1 MKKRLLAVFLILA
14 LTAALL
20 PTAAIHAS
28 AADGVVQITTQPKNA
43 SAQVGVSVS
52 FSVKASG
59 SSLSYQWQYSADS
72 GASWAN
78 CTSSGSKTST
88 FSFTVAQRLDGR
100 LFRCVVF
107 NSNSSVVSNSAKL
120 TIDHRPAITAQPKN
134 VTTQVGASVSFSV
147 TAAGDSPSYRW
158 QYSADGGTSW
168 TNCTSSGSKTS
179 VFSFTAAERLD
190 GRRFRCVVTNQYGSV
205 TSNAAT
211 LTITNKP
218 VITAQPKNASAK
230 IGASASFSVT
240 ATGDGLSYQWQYS
253 TNSGTSW
260 TNCSSSG
267 AKTSVFSFTAA
278 ERFNGRLFRCVVSN
292 QYGSVNSNSAK
303 LTIDY
308 RPLITAQPQN
318 VTVQDGKKAVFTVTA
333 SGVNLSYQW
342 QFSTDNG
349 ASWAD
354 CNLSGA
360 DTDYFYF
367 WVTQNLSGRRFRCVV
382 SNQYGSTVSNAV
394 KLTVDNRPMITQ
406 QPENVSAPAETSV
419 SFYVGADGEDMK
431 YQWQYSANNGSS
443 WSNCSSAGYNTDTF
457 SFRAAERLNGRLF
470 RCVVSNSYGKTY
482 SNAAKLKV
490 TAALPVITQEPD
502 YNPRFFNG
510 QKATLTCKATGTG
523 ISYQWYRS
531 VDYGSTWIK
540 CASASSKTSSI
551 TFTAKPEYTD
561 WIYYCEVKNES
572 GSVQSDYAWLTVSK
586 YAKPADGLGNSL
598 MTYSEKCN
606 LVFGKVVDWPTDY
619 YASAA
624 EAQKHMKT
632 VSVKVWDINSSG
644 AKVTKTK
651 SFLVH
656 ENIAPTVTALFA
668 EIYALP
674 EKPPIHSVGGYRA
687 GTGSSEHYV
696 GLAIDV
702 NPTENYY
709 CDPDGNAITGSF
721 FKPGV
726 NPYSMPVDGSVQ
738 QIFEKYGFSRGIYW
752 SSGYKD
758 YMHYSFFGT

>member
-1 MKKRLLAVFLILA
+1 MKKRLLAICLILA

-20 PTAAIHAS
+20 PAGALHAS
-28 AADGVVQITTQPKNA
+28 AAGEVIQITAQPKDA

-52 FSVKASG
+52 FSVTATG
-59 SSLSYQWQYSADS
+59 DSLSYQWQYSAD
-72 GASWAN
+72 GGTSWAN
-78 CTSSGSKTST
+78 CSSSGYNTST
-88 FSFTVAQRLDGR
+88 FSFTAAERFDGR
-100 LFRCVVF
+100 RFRCVVF
-107 NSNSSVVSNSAKL
+107 NANSGVVSSSAKL
-120 TIDHRPAITAQPKN
+120 TIDHRPAITTQPKN
-134 VTTQVGASVSFSV
+134 VTASVGASVSFSV
-147 TAAGDSPSYRW
+147 KAAGDSPSYRW

-168 TNCTSSGSKTS
+168 SNCTSSGYNTPT
-179 VFSFTAAERLD
+179 FSFTAAERFN

-205 TSNAAT
+205 TSNAAK

-218 VITAQPKNASAK
+218 VITAQPKNASAN
-230 IGASASFSVT
+230 IGASVSFSVK

-253 TNSGTSW
+253 TNGGTSW
-260 TNCSSSG
+260 INCTT
-267 AKTSVFSFTAA
+267 AANTSVFSFTAA
-278 ERFNGRLFRCVVSN
+278 ERFNGRRFRCVVTN
-292 QYGSVNSNSAK
+292 QNGSVASNSAK

-308 RPLITAQPQN
+308 RPLITVQPQN
-318 VTVQDGKKAVFTVTA
+318 VTVQDGKKAIFSVTA

-394 KLTVDNRPMITQ
+394 KLTVDNRPMITE

-431 YQWQYSANNGSS
+431 YQWQYSTDNGAS

-482 SNAAKLKV
+482 SSAAKLKV
-490 TAALPVITQEPD
+490 TAALPVITQQPD

-510 QKATLTCKATGTG
+510 QKVTLTCKAKGTG
-523 ISYQWYRS
+523 LTYQWYRS
-531 VDYGSTWIK
+531 VDYGWTWIR
-540 CASASSKTSSI
+540 CTSASSKTANL
-551 TFTAKPEYTD
+551 TFTAKPDYNG
-561 WIYYCEVKNES
+561 WVYYCEVKNES
-572 GSVQSDYAWLTVSK
+572 GSVESFNACLTVSK

-598 MTYSEKCN
+598 MTYEEKCN

-752 SSGYKD
+752 NSGYKD

>member
-1 MKKRLLAVFLILA
+1 MKKRLLAICLILA

-20 PTAAIHAS
+20 PAGALHAS
-28 AADGVVQITTQPKNA
+28 AAGEVIQITAQPKNA

-52 FSVKASG
+52 FSVTATG
-59 SSLSYQWQYSADS
+59 DSLSYQWQYSAD
-72 GASWAN
+72 GGTSWAN
-78 CTSSGSKTST
+78 CSSSGYNTST
-88 FSFTVAQRLDGR
+88 FSFTAAERFDGR
-100 LFRCVVF
+100 RFRCVVF
-107 NSNSSVVSNSAKL
+107 NANSGVVSSSAKL
-120 TIDHRPAITAQPKN
+120 TIDHRPAITTQPKN
-134 VTTQVGASVSFSV
+134 VTASVGASVSFSV
-147 TAAGDSPSYRW
+147 KAAGDSPSYRW

-168 TNCTSSGSKTS
+168 ANCTSSGYNTS
-179 VFSFTAAERLD
+179 TFSFTAAERFN

-205 TSNAAT
+205 TSNAAK

-230 IGASASFSVT
+230 IGASVSFSVT

-253 TNSGTSW
+253 TNGGTSW
-260 TNCSSSG
+260 INCTT
-267 AKTSVFSFTAA
+267 AANTSAFSFTAA
-278 ERFNGRLFRCVVSN
+278 ERFNGRRFRCVVTN
-292 QYGSVNSNSAK
+292 QNGSVASNSAK

-308 RPLITAQPQN
+308 RPLITVQPQN
-318 VTVQDGKKAVFTVTA
+318 VTCQDGAKAVFTVTA

-349 ASWAD
+349 ASWED
-354 CNLSGA
+354 CSRYSS

-367 WVTQNLSGRRFRCVV
+367 WVTQNLSGRRFRCIV
-382 SNQYGSTVSNAV
+382 SNQYGSTVSKAV
-394 KLTVDNRPMITQ
+394 KLTVDNRPMITE

-419 SFYVGADGEDMK
+419 SFYVGTDGEDMK
-431 YQWQYSANNGSS
+431 YQWQYSTDNGAS

-482 SNAAKLKV
+482 SSAAKLKV
-490 TAALPVITQEPD
+490 TAALPVITQQPD

-510 QKATLTCKATGTG
+510 QKVTLTCKAKGTG
-523 ISYQWYRS
+523 LTYQWYRS
-531 VDYGSTWIK
+531 VDYGWTWIR
-540 CASASSKTSSI
+540 CTSASSKTANL
-551 TFTAKPEYTD
+551 TFTAKPDYND
-561 WIYYCEVKNES
+561 WVYYCEVKNES
-572 GSVQSDYAWLTVSK
+572 GSVESYSAWLTVSK

-598 MTYSEKCN
+598 MTYEEKCN
-606 LVFGKVVDWPTDY
+606 LVFGKVVNSPSGY
-619 YASAA
+619 YSSAS

-644 AKVTKTK
+644 AKYTVTK

-709 CDPDGNAITGSF
+709 CDPDGNALTGSF

-752 SSGYKD
+752 NSGYKD

>member
-1 MKKRLLAVFLILA
+1 MKKRLLAICLILA

-20 PTAAIHAS
+20 PAGALHAS
-28 AADGVVQITTQPKNA
+28 AAGEVIQITAQPKNA

-52 FSVKASG
+52 FSVTATG
-59 SSLSYQWQYSADS
+59 DSLSYQWQYSAD
-72 GASWAN
+72 GGTSWTN
-78 CTSSGSKTST
+78 CSSSGYNTST
-88 FSFTVAQRLDGR
+88 FSFTAAERFDGR
-100 LFRCVVF
+100 RFRCVVF
-107 NSNSSVVSNSAKL
+107 NANSSVVSSSAKL
-120 TIDHRPAITAQPKN
+120 TIDHRPAITTQPKN
-134 VTTQVGASVSFSV
+134 VTASVGASVSFSV
-147 TAAGDSPSYRW
+147 KAAGDSPSYRW

-168 TNCTSSGSKTS
+168 ANCTSSGYNTS
-179 VFSFTAAERLD
+179 TFSFTAAERFN

-205 TSNAAT
+205 TSNAAK

-230 IGASASFSVT
+230 IGASVSFSVT

-253 TNSGTSW
+253 TNGGTSW
-260 TNCSSSG
+260 INCTT
-267 AKTSVFSFTAA
+267 AANTSVFSFTAA
-278 ERFNGRLFRCVVSN
+278 ERFNGRRFRCVVTN
-292 QYGSVNSNSAK
+292 QNGSVASNSAK

-308 RPLITAQPQN
+308 RPLITVQPQN
-318 VTVQDGKKAVFTVTA
+318 VTCQDGAKAVFTVTA

-349 ASWAD
+349 ASWED
-354 CNLSGA
+354 CSLYSS

-394 KLTVDNRPMITQ
+394 KLTVDNRPMITE

-431 YQWQYSANNGSS
+431 YQWQYSTDNGAS

-482 SNAAKLKV
+482 SSAAKLKV
-490 TAALPVITQEPD
+490 TAALPVITQQPD

-510 QKATLTCKATGTG
+510 QMVTLTCKAKGTG
-523 ISYQWYRS
+523 LTYQWYRS
-531 VDYGSTWIK
+531 VDYGWTWIR
-540 CASASSKTSSI
+540 CTSASSKTANL
-551 TFTAKPEYTD
+551 TFTAKPDYND
-561 WIYYCEVKNES
+561 WLYYCEVKNES
-572 GSVQSDYAWLTVSK
+572 GSVESYTAWLTVSK

-598 MTYSEKCN
+598 MTYEEKCN
-606 LVFGKVVDWPTDY
+606 LVFGKVVNSPSGY
-619 YASAA
+619 YSSAS

-644 AKVTKTK
+644 AKYTVTK

-709 CDPDGNAITGSF
+709 CDPDGNALTGSF

-752 SSGYKD
+752 NSGYKD